1 MIDDHID
8 ATLSLGPNHRR
19 ERPHH
24 RRLLGE
30 QPNTAWPDLS
40 SSEFLLKMRV
50 RVIREAPAVL
60 ILIARLEPLE
70 GQ

>member
-1 MIDDHID
+1 M
-8 ATLSLGPNHRR
+8 A
-19 ERPHH
+19 RPELI
-24 RRLLGE
+24 RV
-30 QPNTAWPDLS
+30 
-40 SSEFLLKMRV
+40 LLKMRV